1 MKFVIILELLY
12 FHIIRVGDSAVRGT
26 STIFYYKF
34 LTILL
39 PRRLGFSVL
48 FSFSFSIDRISS
60 GIEAYDSFLS
70 LRNFMIP
77 LGLAESPCV
86 EFRPMPLKLV

>member
-1 MKFVIILELLY
+1 MILNTLY
-12 FHIIRVGDSAVRGT
+12 LQYHIIRVGDSAVRGA
-26 STIFYYKF
+26 STTLSYKF

-39 PRRLGFSVL
+39 PKRFGLSV
-48 FSFSFSIDRISS
+48 FMSFPCFIDSISICKAL
-60 GIEAYDSFLS
+60 IPVTDSFLS

-86 EFRPMPLKLV
+86 EFIPMPL